1 MPDRGHGSREERTM
15 TSRHSLTRLAFAV
28 ATALLLCAGAHAA
41 DEGQAP
47 SSPETKT
54 KTYRYGVGWDEGL
67 AFRARLGDGW
77 GVGLRINP
85 DFVDPESET
94 SSQFNDDYEYTC
106 YWIYSSPSSCR
117 HESEGQSQTTTTGD
131 RRTFSATFMLYHE
144 RPFGKW
150 LAAGPYLAL
159 GYERQSRSETSHTE
173 SRDEWTEEYPWT
185 PRPNEGDGER
195 VTDTTVEHWQRSA
208 IVELGIRPV
217 FRFHERFTLETRFG
231 VELRFTDWHETRRTH
246 SQWKNDSS
254 DIVYRV
260 ERSISSVSATRG
272 AYDTEDRSEG
282 SERRFR
288 TVGERLG
295 PGAELRFIVHF

>member
-1 MPDRGHGSREERTM
+1 MSFRHVLGRGT
-15 TSRHSLTRLAFAV
+15 V
-28 ATALLLCAGAHAA
+28 AIMAALLLPNAGAVAA
-41 DEGQAP
+41 EEGQAAKP
-47 SSPETKT
+47 AEKKA

-77 GVGLRINP
+77 GIGLRINP
-85 DFVDPESET
+85 DFVDPESEAR
-94 SSQFNDDYEYTC
+94 SQFGSDQAFSCYRIYPQPSTC
-106 YWIYSSPSSCR
+106 LR
-117 HESEGQSQTTTTGD
+117 HSEGESQTTTTGD

-195 VTDTTVEHWQRSA
+195 VTDMTVDLWQRSA

-231 VELRFTDWHETRRTH
+231 LELRFTDWNETRRTH
-246 SQWKNDSS
+246 SEWMNGSGDYSGIPVDPPRRVSTDSGTDES
-254 DIVYRV
+254 
-260 ERSISSVSATRG
+260 E
-272 AYDTEDRSEG
+272 ERSEG
-282 SERRFR
+282 SGRRFR
-288 TVGERLG
+288 AVGERLG